1 MADNIKKT
9 QGLVFSQQLMLAL
22 VKKGI
27 LRESAYS
34 MVQTNAMKSWNERLD
49 FKELVLKDQ
58 EIMALISGDE
68 IDRIFDY
75 GVYTANVDFIFKRCG
90 LE

>member
-1 MADNIKKT
+1 
-9 QGLVFSQQLMLAL
+9 
-22 VKKGI
+22 
-27 LRESAYS
+27 
-34 MVQTNAMKSWNERLD
+34 LD

-58 EIMALISGDE
+58 EIMALITEDE
-68 IDRIFDY
+68 VDRIFDY